1 MSWRSIQ
8 IKQGT
13 CTQDKIILDIFKNE
27 PVKYQGK
34 DFEFAEKLNV
44 DPESNSIIVI
54 INDII
59 WVSELIDNVSK
70 LFDQRYNKIYISV
83 NRYLIAGNDTD
94 IAFNKEIKS
103 GQLITDLIS
112 KIATNR
118 GYQIN
123 KVGFFDE
130 DFGRFMN
137 FVQPLTYVYATSTNP
152 V

>member
-8 IKQGT
+8 IKQGS
-13 CTQDKIILDIFKNE
+13 CTQDQIILDIFKNE

-34 DFEFAEKLNV
+34 DLEFAEKLNV
-44 DPESNSIIVI
+44 DPESKNLIVI

-70 LFDQRYNKIYISV
+70 LFDRQYNKIYIGV

-94 IAFNKEIKS
+94 IEFNREIKS

-112 KIATNR
+112 RIATYR